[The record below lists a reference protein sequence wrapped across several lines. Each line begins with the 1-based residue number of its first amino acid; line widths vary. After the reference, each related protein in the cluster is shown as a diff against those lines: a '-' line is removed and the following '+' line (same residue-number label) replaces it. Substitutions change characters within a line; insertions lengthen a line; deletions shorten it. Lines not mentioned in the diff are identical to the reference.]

1 MITLEEFKEVFK
13 IIKEFESDNDK
24 LTKILLKDTYGF
36 VDYGFPIV
44 DLVLRLLN
52 KVFNIDD
59 PDLFSWW
66 LYENVEKIISMPN
79 GVKYD
84 ITEISDLYHYAKE
97 EFDKV
102 KQVK

>member
-1 MITLEEFKEVFK
+1 MTLEEFKEVFK

-36 VDYGFPIV
+36 VDFGFPIV
-44 DLVLRLLN
+44 DLALRLLN
-52 KVFNIDD
+52 KVFNTDD
-59 PDLFSWW
+59 QDLFSWW

-84 ITEISDLYHYAKE
+84 ITEISDLYYYAKE